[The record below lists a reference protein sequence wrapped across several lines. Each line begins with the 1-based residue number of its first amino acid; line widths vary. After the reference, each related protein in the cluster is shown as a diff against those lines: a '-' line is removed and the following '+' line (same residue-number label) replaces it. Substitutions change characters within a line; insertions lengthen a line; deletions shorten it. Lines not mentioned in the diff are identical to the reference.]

1 VSKKAPAAGL
11 AASAAAMSSARSPRC
26 GPSGASTHVTSEP
39 IAKPGSRIRDGFR
52 GNAHPLS
59 PGAIVTRT
67 RQPLTVPFT

>member
-26 GPSGASTHVTSEP
+26 GPSGASAHVTSEP
-39 IAKPGSRIRDGFR
+39 IVKPVPRIRDALN
-52 GNAHPLS
+52 GNAHPPS

-67 RQPLTVPFT
+67 RKPLTVPFT